1 MGGGGF
7 GLDSANRLFGN
18 RRLLKNKQKF
28 KENFQAKSVK
38 HNQQAKVSQDL
49 GTHYRYNKNAYPD
62 FTFKLLV
69 LVVNI
74 LIIIFIVLKLVL

>member
-28 KENFQAKSVK
+28 KENFKAKSVR
-38 HNQQAKVSQDL
+38 HNQQDKVSQGL

-62 FTFKLLV
+62 FIFSLLV
-69 LVVNI
+69 LVINF
-74 LIIIFIVLKLVL
+74 LIIIFIVLKLVI